1 MSALNDI
8 IIINTTSPIPTT
20 QPETDNEALNI
31 ILAVSISVGLTLF
44 LLLILIV
51 IILYRKRKDCFLC
64 ASSKSRKNHS
74 GSMDDINIS
83 TIGRYYDMLKS
94 PMRKISLTV
103 LSDRKSSNASRKFS
117 ESSAVPESNEYPR
130 SNHIHLLQNHLCPP
144 PQNYSPRSLG
154 EDESQIGTYDD
165 HLDIP
170 HHISTESEC
179 TNHSSRLDQLRL
191 LSHSAPIPRHKQ
203 SLVVEDDDSL
213 GSPFS
218 RSPRLDDREAIFG
231 KPEVHVSHLDDEKY
245 NGATMDNI
253 DGVSLQN
260 NSEDQDDPPCHDRYM
275 KKNRHFGQSLEAL
288 NPTQIKLS
296 DRNSYNIKNDKSVKK
311 QELSSLNSSNHHQ
324 FRSEGCLL
332 DSPAV
337 PPKIAPLIPP
347 KQTINKSK
355 NEIQVITQELKHSTV
370 VLKPLNNGE
379 YEDYDDPSSH
389 NNEYEDYDIPIS
401 RLTEE

>member
-154 EDESQIGTYDD
+154 EDESQIGTDDD

-231 KPEVHVSHLDDEKY
+231 KPEVHVSHLDDEK
-245 NGATMDNI
+245 NTMVQQWI
-253 DGVSLQN
+253 ILMVYLY
-260 NSEDQDDPPCHDRYM
+260 RII
-275 KKNRHFGQSLEAL
+275 KNRHFGQSLEAL